1 MSNMKYTHDIV
12 VSREKYTD
20 KDGNEKNSY
29 ETIGKAFT
37 REDGSMCILLR
48 NQPIGEPAW
57 NGWANLYERREE
69 DQQ

>member
-1 MSNMKYTHDIV
+1 MSSMKYTHGIV

-29 ETIGKAFT
+29 ENIDRAFT
-37 REDGSMCILLR
+37 REDGTMCVLIR
-48 NQPIGEPAW
+48 NTPTGDPQW

-69 DQQ
+69 DAS